1 MIQTALDRLSI
12 AFAGAVLGLLLAK
25 YGYDVQGLEKSE
37 NLAYGALVLTL
48 GALGIVRMT
57 AAKPP
62 KHNSDSQS

>member
-12 AFAGAVLGLLLAK
+12 ALAGAVLGLLLAE
-25 YGYDVQGLEKSE
+25 YGYGVQGLEKPE

-57 AAKPP
+57 AAKTPM
-62 KHNSDSQS
+62 HNSETQ